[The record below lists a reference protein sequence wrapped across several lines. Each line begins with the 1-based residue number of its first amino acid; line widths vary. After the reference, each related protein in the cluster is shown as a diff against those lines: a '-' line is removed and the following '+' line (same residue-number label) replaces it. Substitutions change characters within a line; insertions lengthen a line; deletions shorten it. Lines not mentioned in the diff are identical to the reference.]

1 MSRDFAPSNPFRRS
15 APPRGDVDSKDVGK
29 TDAVH
34 VVSFLGSTPQ
44 PAEKGGTLSAEGD
57 HRFSLSDPGD

>member
-15 APPRGDVDSKDVGK
+15 VQSRGDTDNKDTGK

-34 VVSFLGSTPQ
+34 VVSFQDSTPQ
-44 PAEKGGTLSAEGD
+44 PAGKGGTLSAEGD
-57 HRFSLSDPGD
+57 HRSSLSDSGS